1 MRYFNSS
8 EKTCLTQVFT
18 GAAWSSFLL
27 DSVCCAKSNALNQ
40 HYQVLGRLRNFNSA
54 SFHVWF
60 IWLCD
65 HLLLYLLHRSIT
77 FYHSCSLCG
86 LLLVSNECQPAKS
99 VFTDFSL
106 VFQNTCEVVE
116 KQCSPSENRYLRYK
130 ELMPLEPRRNALTL
144 LQRRVILT
152 YVFRVWFFG
161 FCVWSSILCNER
173 WLGELQSWSSSW
185 KITAYMVLFP
195 YRNKSNPERYLALNQ
210 SFRKEK
216 AFVCWLGRKLKN
228 C

>member
-54 SFHVWF
+54 SFHIWF

-144 LQRRVILT
+144 FFREGLFSRMCSESDFLDFV
-152 YVFRVWFFG
+152 YGVVFYAMKG
-161 FCVWSSILCNER
+161 D
-173 WLGELQSWSSSW
+173 LGN
-185 KITAYMVLFP
+185 F
-195 YRNKSNPERYLALNQ
+195 NPEQ
-210 SFRKEK
+210 VGEK
-216 AFVCWLGRKLKN
+216 
-228 C
+228 